1 MFEIKHYLA
10 LDMGAESGR
19 AILGSLEN
27 GKLSLSEEH
36 RFLTGGERVPTMYPD
51 QQSQELDSD
60 CSLLWDFTRF
70 WHEIKKSIN
79 LVGKKVKIKS
89 LGVDTWG
96 VDFALLDKNGMLVS
110 APFNYRDSRTDGMM
124 EKAFRKISRKR
135 IFELTG
141 I

>member
-1 MFEIKHYLA
+1 
-10 LDMGAESGR
+10 MGAESGR
-19 AILGSLEN
+19 AIMDFLED
-27 GKLSLSEEH
+27 KTFSFSWEH
-36 RFLTGGERVPTMYPD
+36 RFLAGGECFLMIYPE

-70 WHEIKKSIN
+70 WHESKKSVN
-79 LVGKKVKIKS
+79 LVGKKAKIKS